1 MEVRPARLQRRR
13 HGPVEGREGAPT
25 ALLSPA
31 GLAAPQQQEPLVED
45 VVAVDA
51 GAGAVRVAP
60 VSKGRT
66 DPQPSKRP

>member
-1 MEVRPARLQRRR
+1 MEVRPARLLRRR

-51 GAGAVRVAP
+51 GAGAGSAAP
-60 VSKGRT
+60 LSNGREA
-66 DPQPSKRP
+66 PQPSNRP